1 MTSENKKPIHTGKAC
16 IGWEL
21 SVSAVSG
28 LSQRLGGLLHVVLH
42 AVDGHDV
49 LEPHVGGL
57 KTTQAAGAVVPVS
70 WASTSM
76 HSKSVPVAS
85 KPNASFTT
93 RGNL

>member
-1 MTSENKKPIHTGKAC
+1 MC
-16 IGWEL
+16 WYVL
-21 SVSAVSG
+21 
-28 LSQRLGGLLHVVLH
+28 QRLGGLLHVVLH